1 MRFLLCVAADFRSGF
16 LDVRRR
22 LGLLAL
28 VSAGMAGFTWLLAK
42 AKPNL
47 QIDMT
52 FGDMVVS
59 VLGGIM
65 KYEPDKGDV
74 FRFPA
79 AWSLLLMAMAYVP
92 LSYPYRDLMGFG
104 KSVLVASGSR
114 ISWWLSKC
122 LWVVAATLTS
132 FAVFLALSAGAALL
146 VGGGLSPTISSGL
159 PTLAGFMAMT
169 SPISCDLP
177 AFLAVALVVICSLC
191 LLQTALS
198 LAVRPVL
205 SFAFTAALLLASAY
219 VYSPLLLG
227 NYLMVARTAG
237 VAEEAMDPTT
247 GLALAVVVGMASVI
261 GGGAYFS
268 RMDCAG
274 KEFEA

>member
-1 MRFLLCVAADFRSGF
+1 
-16 LDVRRR
+16 
-22 LGLLAL
+22 
-28 VSAGMAGFTWLLAK
+28 
-42 AKPNL
+42 
-47 QIDMT
+47 
-52 FGDMVVS
+52 
-59 VLGGIM
+59 M

-79 AWSLLLMAMAYVP
+79 AWSLLLMAVAYVP

-122 LWVVAATLTS
+122 LWVIAATLAS
-132 FAVFLALSAGAALL
+132 FTVFLALSAGAALL
-146 VGGGLSPTISSGL
+146 AGGGLSPTISSGL

-177 AFLAVALVVICSLC
+177 AFLAVAVVVVCSLC

-198 LAVRPVL
+198 LVVRPVL

-247 GLALAVVVGMASVI
+247 GLVLAVVVGVASVV

-268 RMDCAG
+268 RMDCVG

>member
-1 MRFLLCVAADFRSGF
+1 MRFLLCVSADFRSGF
-16 LDVRRR
+16 PDARRR
-22 LGLLAL
+22 LALLAL
-28 VSAGMAGFTWLLAK
+28 ISAGMAGLTWLLAK
-42 AKPNL
+42 AMPYL

-79 AWSLLLMAMAYVP
+79 AWSLLLMAVAYVP

-104 KSVLVASGSR
+104 KNVLVASGSR

-122 LWVVAATLTS
+122 LWVVAATLAS
-132 FAVFLALSAGAALL
+132 FTMFLVLSAGAALM
-146 VGGGLSPTISSGL
+146 VGGNLSLAISTGL

-177 AFLAVALVVICSLC
+177 AFLAVAAVVICSLC
-191 LLQTALS
+191 LLQMALS
-198 LAVRPVL
+198 LVVRPVL
-205 SFAFTAALLLASAY
+205 SFALTAGLLLTSAY

-227 NYLMVARTAG
+227 NYLMVARTTG
-237 VAEEAMDPTT
+237 VAQEAMDPAT
-247 GLALAVVVGMASVI
+247 GFALAVVVGVASVVC
-261 GGGAYFS
+261 GGAYFS
-268 RMDCAG
+268 RMDCMG

>member
-42 AKPNL
+42 AKPYL

-79 AWSLLLMAMAYVP
+79 AWSLLLMAVAYVP

-114 ISWWLSKC
+114 VSWWLSKC
-122 LWVVAATLTS
+122 LWVVAATLVS
-132 FAVFLALSAGAALL
+132 FTVFLALSAGAALL
-146 VGGGLSPTISSGL
+146 AGGGLSPTISSGL

-169 SPISCDLP
+169 SPISCDLL
-177 AFLAVALVVICSLC
+177 AFLAVAFVVVCSLC

-198 LAVRPVL
+198 LVVRPVL

-227 NYLMVARTAG
+227 NYLMVARAAG
-237 VAEEAMDPTT
+237 VAEEAMDPMT
-247 GLALAVVVGMASVI
+247 GLVLAAAVGTASVI
-261 GGGAYFS
+261 GGSAYFS
-268 RMDCAG
+268 RMDCVG